1 MEADVAKGLVSGE
14 KAKADYGVV
23 VGDAAATEKLRE
35 QLRAERGEVVD
46 FDMGPALEEIL
57 ARAKEETGLEPP
69 VPQEPLSWAKME
81 SGEDALRRVRERG
94 DRQMTQ
100 TE

>member
-1 MEADVAKGLVSGE
+1 VSAA

-23 VGDAAATEKLRE
+23 VGDAEASEKLRE
-35 QLRAERGEVVD
+35 RLRAERGDVLD
-46 FDMGPALEEIL
+46 FDMGPALGDIL
-57 ARAKEETGLEPP
+57 ARAEEETGLQPP
-69 VPQEPLSWAKME
+69 VPQEPLAWAPME
-81 SGEDALRRVRERG
+81 SGEDALRRVREHG